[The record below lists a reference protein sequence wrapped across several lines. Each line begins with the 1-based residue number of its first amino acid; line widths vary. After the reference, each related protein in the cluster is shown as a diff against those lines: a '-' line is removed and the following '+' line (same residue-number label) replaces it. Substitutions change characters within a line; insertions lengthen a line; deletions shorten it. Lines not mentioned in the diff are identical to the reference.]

1 METVKLAISTWDSE
15 EFEAIDKVIKSN
27 NFTMGERVAL
37 FEQRFSSYIGTK
49 YSVMVNSGS
58 SANLLMIASLILS
71 GRLRAGDEVI
81 VPAVSWSTT
90 YSPLQ
95 QYGLKAKFVD
105 INLETLN
112 IDLTKIRSAIT
123 SSTKAIFVVNLLGNP
138 AHLDEIKNICKEK
151 DLIMLEDNCESLGAE
166 LNQKKAGS
174 FGLMGT
180 HSFFFSHHI
189 STMEG
194 GMISTDDEIIFE
206 ILKSIRAHGW
216 TRNLSNKNILSEK
229 SSDEFYEMFNFILPG
244 YNLRPL
250 EMSGAI
256 GVEQLKKLD
265 NFVKIRQINAQHFKE
280 ILLDKNWI
288 LTQKENGS
296 SSWFGF
302 SLINKSELSA
312 IEFRTKVKSL
322 GFEIRPIVTGNFVR
336 NEVIKFFDYDV
347 HENLANADYLHE
359 NGLFIGNNSIDI
371 RKNLDNLTKL

>member
-1 METVKLAISTWDSE
+1 METVKLAISTWASE
-15 EFEAIDKVIKSN
+15 ELEAIDKVIKSN
-27 NFTMGERVAL
+27 KFTMGEQVAL
-37 FEQRFSSYIGTK
+37 FEKLFSSYIGTK

-58 SANLLMIASLILS
+58 SANLLMIASLVLS
-71 GRLRAGDEVI
+71 GRIRAGDEVI

-105 INLETLN
+105 IDLETLN

-123 SSTKAIFVVNLLGNP
+123 SRTKAIFAVNLLGNP

-166 LNQKKAGS
+166 LNEKKAGS

-216 TRNLSNKNILSEK
+216 TRNLSNKNILSK
-229 SSDEFYEMFNFILPG
+229 KNPDEFYEMFNFILPG

-280 ILLDKNWI
+280 ILLDKKWI

-359 NGLFIGNNSIDI
+359 NGLFIGNNSVDI

>member
-1 METVKLAISTWDSE
+1 METVKLAISTWASE